1 MFLLPV
7 LREVQVPARR
17 EDAWDRGGGLLPC
30 PQGQESLPIRAPVW
44 TAGRRVPQSWASEAA
59 RLSGVVLDRCP
70 SARSRRAGGR
80 PRLIRL
86 PDGPRALCHLLGGA
100 ETLTLACPIIAPCV
114 ALSRPRNEQTHRNSG
129 AEKRRW
135 PAVLDPLHG
144 ALRRPGRCTFAGRS
158 RRLARP
164 SDPLDSRPRAP
175 GSRLPGRSGEMSEP
189 LACGCRSAAGC
200 AGNQCGCPGLRP
212 PLGGQQAGHTNNAAN
227 AKLPPPL
234 PDSFQSRCEETMGP
248 ERNVLGQTEL
258 RPRALL
264 STWDN
269 QERPLRGPWGV
280 HLLPAP

>member
-7 LREVQVPARR
+7 LREAQVPERR

-100 ETLTLACPIIAPCV
+100 ETLTLACPIIASWV

-144 ALRRPGRCTFAGRS
+144 ALRRPGRCTFVGRS

-164 SDPLDSRPRAP
+164 SDPLDSGPRAP

-189 LACGCRSAAGC
+189 LAGGRRSAAGC
-200 AGNQCGCPGLRP
+200 AGNRCGCPGLGP
-212 PLGGQQAGHTNNAAN
+212 PPGGQQAGPTNNAAN
-227 AKLPPPL
+227 AKPPGPTA
-234 PDSFQSRCEETMGP
+234 FKAAVKKQWGRRETSWDKPSSGR
-248 ERNVLGQTEL
+248 ERF
-258 RPRALL
+258 
-264 STWDN
+264 
-269 QERPLRGPWGV
+269 
-280 HLLPAP
+280 

>member
-7 LREVQVPARR
+7 LREAQVPARR

-100 ETLTLACPIIAPCV
+100 ETLTLACPIIASWV

-144 ALRRPGRCTFAGRS
+144 ALRRPG
-158 RRLARP
+158 
-164 SDPLDSRPRAP
+164 
-175 GSRLPGRSGEMSEP
+175 
-189 LACGCRSAAGC
+189 
-200 AGNQCGCPGLRP
+200 
-212 PLGGQQAGHTNNAAN
+212 
-227 AKLPPPL
+227 
-234 PDSFQSRCEETMGP
+234 
-248 ERNVLGQTEL
+248 
-258 RPRALL
+258 
-264 STWDN
+264 
-269 QERPLRGPWGV
+269 
-280 HLLPAP
+280 